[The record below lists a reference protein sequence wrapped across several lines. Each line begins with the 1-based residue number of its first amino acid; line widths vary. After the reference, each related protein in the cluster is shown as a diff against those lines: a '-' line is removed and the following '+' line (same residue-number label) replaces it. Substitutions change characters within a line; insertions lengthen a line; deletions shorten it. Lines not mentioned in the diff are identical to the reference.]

1 MTIPIEDT
9 ADEVRSRPDT
19 EDENI
24 SVTRPMLY
32 ERSEMELQVTLEQA
46 PKRARKWTQILAV
59 VAVSIGAFI
68 HGTTVTFPA
77 VAIPTIKAS
86 NNSDNK
92 SVVDDKNVT
101 LAYMPFHVDENDIS
115 LIVSLAAIGMLLG
128 SLIAGPFANL
138 IGRQWASII
147 GTCGSL
153 AIGYS
158 LFAGAQYCWM
168 MLLGRFMHG
177 AGLGFSTTVSTLYIM
192 EVATPNMRGSLAV
205 IPAIAGALGLL
216 TTQVLGAY
224 LNWQWLS
231 IVCASLNVPFLFML
245 LFIPESPVYLISTEQ
260 IERAHKILR
269 VLRGPRW
276 NVTKELTDIKVALEG
291 RETYHV
297 RLQDFASATVWK
309 PFLIALCLMFF
320 FQFSG
325 INVILQYT
333 VDIFQSADSSVGA
346 FQATIYVGLS
356 LVVSNFWTLFV
367 ANKMPRRLMLI
378 FSTFGISGAL
388 IGMGV
393 YFHFKE
399 LENPGHLKN
408 PDSNCTNI
416 TATDPIAN
424 FTTIN
429 GTIIASGQTA
439 GSEGLD
445 SYTFS
450 THSIRWLPLLLLMIY
465 IFFFNLGYGAMIW
478 ITVAE
483 ILPLHVRSVATSLA
497 VSFTCVCSF
506 LTSHTYNDLK
516 GDPKIC
522 DDGIGIEGI
531 FWLYGSISFV
541 GLIFITIFVPETK
554 GKNEAQLSEYFAK
567 SKLKTTIAK
576 NHHHHSTTKD
586 LSNPMHQT

>member
-9 ADEVRSRPDT
+9 GDEVRSRPDT
-19 EDENI
+19 EDGENV

-32 ERSEMELQVTLEQA
+32 ESQRSEMQLQDTLEQA
-46 PKRARKWTQILAV
+46 PKRARKGTQILAV

-77 VAIPTIKAS
+77 VAIPSIIAS
-86 NNSDNK
+86 NKSDNT
-92 SVVDDKNVT
+92 SAVSD
-101 LAYMPFHVDENDIS
+101 AFMPFHVYDNDIS
-115 LIVSLAAIGMLLG
+115 LIVSIAAFGMLMG
-128 SLIAGPFANL
+128 SLVAGPFANL

-147 GTCGSL
+147 GSCGCL

-158 LFAGAQYCWM
+158 LFAGAQYVWM
-168 MLLGRFMHG
+168 MLLGRLMHG

-291 RETYHV
+291 RETYNV
-297 RLQDFASATVWK
+297 RLRDFASATVWK
-309 PFLIALCLMFF
+309 PFLIALSLMFF

-325 INVILQYT
+325 INVILHYT
-333 VDIFQSADSSVGA
+333 VDIFQSADSSVEE
-346 FQATIYVGLS
+346 FQATIFLGIS
-356 LVVSNFWTLFV
+356 LVVSNLWTLFV
-367 ANKMPRRLMLI
+367 ANKMPRRAMLI
-378 FSTFGISGAL
+378 FSTFGISSAL

-393 YFHFKE
+393 YFHFKG
-399 LENPGHLKN
+399 LEEKLCLNGL
-408 PDSNCTNI
+408 SG
-416 TATDPIAN
+416 
-424 FTTIN
+424 N
-429 GTIIASGQTA
+429 GTTSISTLSTNGTDLTA
-439 GSEGLD
+439 GSEDLKCEAI
-445 SYTFS
+445 Y

-516 GDPKIC
+516 DRIS
-522 DDGIGIEGI
+522 IEGI

-567 SKLKTTIAK
+567 SKLKTTIIKSSASK
-576 NHHHHSTTKD
+576 HHHPSNNPTTKD
-586 LSNPMHQT
+586 LLSNPMHTT